1 MRSKDPGS
9 QMGPFYS
16 EVGTIE
22 IETTIDRE
30 YRPPR
35 SVRGTSSSMD
45 ASSGARTLS
54 FSRRTYASPRLILR
68 KRSASGVDVQR
79 LSIGLDP
86 TIRLVFSRR
95 GDKSSRLVTDIPVFS
110 QRQATVIG

>member
-1 MRSKDPGS
+1 MELARLWTLLPGPKLYPS
-9 QMGPFYS
+9 RV
-16 EVGTIE
+16 E
-22 IETTIDRE
+22 
-30 YRPPR
+30 
-35 SVRGTSSSMD
+35 
-45 ASSGARTLS
+45 RTPALV
-54 FSRRTYASPRLILR
+54 LILR